1 MGGGPLA
8 DEFAQWAE
16 GKSHVH
22 YLGYTPHEQCLSI
35 VKGGEFVIFP
45 SIWYE
50 GCSMVQ
56 IETESLGKAL
66 VATDLGFSVEAIEN
80 GVNGYKVPL
89 NDVDGFI
96 HHIRALWNDP
106 QLCREMGENARQ
118 DYEKKYMPED
128 NYAQLINIYETTL
141 SQEN

>member
-1 MGGGPLA
+1 
-8 DEFAQWAE
+8 
-16 GKSHVH
+16 
-22 YLGYTPHEQCLSI
+22 
-35 VKGGEFVIFP
+35 
-45 SIWYE
+45 
-50 GCSMVQ
+50 MVQ

-96 HHIRALWNDP
+96 QHIRALWADP
-106 QLCREMGENARQ
+106 QLCRRMGENARL

-128 NYAQLINIYETTL
+128 NYRQLIDIYENT
-141 SQEN
+141 